1 MGLVEDEVS
10 EVSRL
15 CCNVIPC
22 SKLVTCLT
30 SLIRVDINQT
40 DSRQLT
46 VCLRFPNDYPHN
58 KLLLEFKSRSMSSV
72 FLERFTVVCDEK
84 ASQFVGKPQVMNILK
99 FIDCYLR
106 ENPLCIV
113 TQEIFSIKKLLEGT
127 NGDLK
132 LRQKTSSICL
142 TAKGGPFYYNAK
154 FYIPERYPVERVQW
168 EECDCNLP
176 QALVRF
182 VNGQAKEIARQCV
195 EAPLRKLKNNK
206 EEFKPKPS
214 LERTFRF
221 IIAAMK
227 GFPEERCPICEQ
239 LSLPH
244 TAQEVIETDTE
255 EKFLIRMFCGHIYH
269 QGCLKRFMSEPPFP
283 NGGKI
288 CPAKRKHPR
297 SDRIGGGR
305 PKQTATVP
313 GKEEAELCQQRVTH
327 DKWGLNDV
335 KSAEAKWAH
344 QQARVRE
351 LEEVI
356 DFLQ

>member
-1 MGLVEDEVS
+1 MGLIEDEID
-10 EVSRL
+10 EVKRL

-22 SKLVTCLT
+22 SKLVTCLN
-30 SLIRVDINQT
+30 SLIRVDINHT

-46 VCLRFPNDYPHN
+46 VCIRFPVDYPQN
-58 KLLLEFKSRSMSSV
+58 KLLLEFKSRSMSLV
-72 FLERFTVVCDEK
+72 FLERFTKICDEK
-84 ASQFVGKPQVMNILK
+84 SSQFIGKPQVMNVLK
-99 FIDCYLR
+99 FIDSYLR

-113 TQEIFSIKKLLEGT
+113 TEEIFNIKKLLEGT
-127 NGDLK
+127 SGDLK
-132 LRQKTSSICL
+132 LRQKSSSLCL
-142 TAKGGPFYYNAK
+142 SARGGPFFYNAK
-154 FYIPERYPVERVQW
+154 FRISERYPVERIQW
-168 EECDCNLP
+168 DECDCNLP

-182 VNGQAKEIARQCV
+182 VNGQANEIARQCV
-195 EAPLRKLKNNK
+195 EAPLRKIKNN
-206 EEFKPKPS
+206 ELEFKPKPS
-214 LERTFRF
+214 LERTLRF

-239 LSLPH
+239 LSLPP
-244 TAQEVIETDTE
+244 TAQEVIEIDTE
-255 EKFLIRMFCGHIYH
+255 AKFLIRMFCGHVYH

-283 NGGKI
+283 PGGKI

-297 SDRIGGGR
+297 SDRTGGGGR
-305 PKQTATVP
+305 LKHTT
-313 GKEEAELCQQRVTH
+313 GTNSEEELCQQRVTH

>member
-1 MGLVEDEVS
+1 MGLIEDEVN

-15 CCNVIPC
+15 CCNVIPN
-22 SKLVTCLT
+22 SKLITCMT

-40 DSRQLT
+40 NSRQLT
-46 VCLRFPNDYPHN
+46 VCLRFPDEYPKN
-58 KLLLEFKSRSMSSV
+58 KLLTEFKSRSMSIT
-72 FLERFTVVCDEK
+72 FLERFTKVCDDK
-84 ASQFVGKPQVMNILK
+84 AVEFVGKPQVMGLLK
-99 FIDCYLR
+99 FVDTYLR

-113 TQEIFSIKKLLEGT
+113 TEEIFNVKKLLSVT
-127 NGDLK
+127 SGDLK
-132 LRQKTSSICL
+132 LRQKSSSILL
-142 TAKGGPFYYNAK
+142 TAKGGPFYISAK
-154 FYIPERYPVERVQW
+154 FHVPEQYPVERIQW
-168 EECDCNLP
+168 DDCDCNLP

-195 EAPLRKLKNNK
+195 EAPLKKLKTNP
-206 EEFKPKPS
+206 EFQPKPS

-227 GFPEERCPICEQ
+227 GFPEELCPSCEK
-239 LSLPH
+239 LALPS
-244 TAQEVIETDTE
+244 TSQAVVETDADDN
-255 EKFLIRMFCGHIYH
+255 FLIRMFCGHIYH
-269 QGCLKRFMSEPPFP
+269 QGCLKKFMSEPPFP
-283 NGGKI
+283 PGGKI

-297 SDRIGGGR
+297 SDRNHCGAR
-305 PKQTATVP
+305 KQSVSD
-313 GKEEAELCQQRVTH
+313 KSELCQQRVTH